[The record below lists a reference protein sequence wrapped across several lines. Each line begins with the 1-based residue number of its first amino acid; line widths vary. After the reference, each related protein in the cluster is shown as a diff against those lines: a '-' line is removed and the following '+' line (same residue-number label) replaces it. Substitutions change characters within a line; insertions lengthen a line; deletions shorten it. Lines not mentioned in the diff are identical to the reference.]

1 MREPT
6 FPVCRVIHRPAG
18 FDAIPVT
25 YICPTSI
32 RYCPDIPR
40 AGLARRNV
48 PRLLLCYTT
57 E

>member
-1 MREPT
+1 VREPT